1 MRRWLPAP
9 LLCAL
14 FVFTPS
20 ISRADQNRVGD
31 AWETLG
37 PTQIGGAFDQIAN
50 NAALTCNDD
59 AAQQVCAS
67 VPAAPVTFG
76 GVRSRNIEAVFVD
89 GRLSK
94 VTVSFSVAEYEAL
107 LSLLTDRFGAG
118 EDRSYLARAGMAGEF
133 TAGVYLWRTAGVILV
148 LEQYAGKIDRT
159 TLTYGSEPAMA
170 KAVRKATSYP
180 RGARRDL

>member
-1 MRRWLPAP
+1 MRAR
-9 LLCAL
+9 
-14 FVFTPS
+14 
-20 ISRADQNRVGD
+20 
-31 AWETLG
+31 
-37 PTQIGGAFDQIAN
+37 
-50 NAALTCNDD
+50 
-59 AAQQVCAS
+59 S
-67 VPAAPVTFG
+67 V
-76 GVRSRNIEAVFVD
+76 EAVFVD
-89 GRLSK
+89 ARLSK

-133 TAGVYLWRTAGVILV
+133 AAGVYLWRKAGVVVV